1 MSRAI
6 HVVLAAGGTAGHI
19 EPALNLADALVREDP
34 EVMVTVIGG
43 DHGLETSLVP
53 SRGYAL
59 KTVPAVVMPR
69 RISTDLLK
77 LGPRVS
83 AATKQAAAHLAELKP
98 DVIVGFGGY
107 AALPTYRAAKK
118 HGYDLVIHEA
128 NAKAGL
134 ANRVGAR
141 HAIEVYVTVR
151 GSLPGVPMSLP
162 LRQSIVHLD
171 RAESRP
177 AARAG
182 FGLSDSGPVLLV
194 FGGSQGAQHI
204 NESLAQALPRLLASG
219 IQVLHGYGAN
229 NEPPAAQAGYVP
241 LPYIQRMDQAYAA
254 ADLAITRAGAM
265 TVAEVAAVG
274 LPTIF
279 VPLPI
284 GNGEQRVNAFPVVQA
299 GGGLMIDNADL
310 TPDRLVEVV
319 TALSHNPDELL
330 RMGSA
335 AQGIGVRDAAQRLA
349 VAVLRVAHQRRART
363 GEDVL

>member
-19 EPALNLADALVREDP
+19 EPALNLADALVGEDP
-34 EVMVTVIGG
+34 EVVVTIIGG

-77 LGPRVS
+77 LVPKVS
-83 AATKQAAAHLAELKP
+83 AATKQAVAHLQEITP

-118 HGYDLVIHEA
+118 LGYDLIIHEA

-141 HAIEVYVTVR
+141 YATEVYVTVP

-171 RAESRP
+171 RADSDQ

-182 FGLSDSGPVLLV
+182 FGLSPTGPVLLV

-219 IQVLHGYGAN
+219 VQVLHGYGPKNQA
-229 NEPPAAQAGYVP
+229 PDAQAGYVP
-241 LPYIQRMDQAYAA
+241 LPYIDRMDQAYAA

-265 TVAEVAAVG
+265 TVAEVAAIG

-284 GNGEQRVNAFPVVQA
+284 GNGEQRVNALTVVQV
-299 GGGLMIDNADL
+299 GGGLLIDNEEL
-310 TPDRLVEVV
+310 TPDRLLESV
-319 TALSHNPDELL
+319 TSLIHSPDQLL
-330 RMGSA
+330 RMGTA
-335 AQGIGVRDAAQRLA
+335 AQSVGVRDAAQRLA

-363 GEDVL
+363 GEDAL

>member
-19 EPALNLADALVREDP
+19 EPALNLADALVHEEPD
-34 EVMVTVIGG
+34 VVVTIIGG
-43 DHGLETSLVP
+43 DHGLESSLVP

-69 RISTDLLK
+69 RISSQLLTV
-77 LGPRVS
+77 GPKVS
-83 AATKQAAAHLAELKP
+83 AATKQAVAHLQELKP

-118 HGYDLVIHEA
+118 LGCALIIHEA

-141 HAIEVYVTVR
+141 YATEVYVTVH
-151 GSLPGVPMSLP
+151 GSLAGNPMSLP

-171 RAESRP
+171 RAESREQ
-177 AARAG
+177 ARER
-182 FGLSDSGPVLLV
+182 FGLSSTAPVLLV

-204 NESLAQALPRLLASG
+204 NESLALALPRLLEAG
-219 IQVLHGYGAN
+219 IQVLHGFGPHN
-229 NEPPAAQAGYVP
+229 QSPERQAGYVP
-241 LPYIQRMDQAYAA
+241 LPYIDRMDQAYAA

-284 GNGEQRVNAFPVVQA
+284 GNGEQRVNALPVVQS
-299 GGGLMIDNADL
+299 GGGLLVDNADL
-310 TPDRLVEVV
+310 TPERLVESVM
-319 TALSHNPDELL
+319 ALIHDADELD
-330 RMGSA
+330 RMSTA
-335 AQGIGVRDAAQRLA
+335 AQRVGVRDAAQRLA
-349 VAVLRVAHQRRART
+349 VAVLRVARQHRASA
-363 GEDVL
+363 GEDAL